1 MGKTKSIYDIL
12 ASSSDEELDL
22 LFNEIVLS
30 GYEQGF
36 NERAD
41 VMVAAADGTDL
52 NEIYREIQQTLELR
66 KRLRN
71 QLVDQFTFRVTEVI
85 DQVAVP
91 SDVDFEVATE
101 YGQPKGVRGGQKFAR
116 GYDFQFYDL
125 AVRYTWMFIA
135 EATRAQL
142 EGLNNQALDAD
153 NRLVFNKIL
162 KTIYNPVN
170 QLGTADNNI
179 PIAVKKFYNN
189 DGEVPPPWKSNTFL
203 GTHTHYVGSNG
214 ATLTFAN
221 LTTLE
226 DDMYSHGY
234 GVQTGTK
241 LVLYVNRQEGK
252 VIRGF
257 KVAGGAP
264 YDFIPTEGYGG
275 GVFLP
280 ASMGAVAVPVSTVP
294 GQIGTY
300 GPWHVVEDIYF
311 PVGYVL
317 ALASG
322 GPDNLLNPVGLR
334 EHRNPAYQGLKHIPG
349 NTATYP
355 LLDSYYRHGFGT
367 GVRQR
372 GGGFVM
378 QVVASTSY
386 TTPTQY
392 V

>member
-1 MGKTKSIYDIL
+1 MVKTSIFDLL
-12 ASSSDEELDL
+12 ATATDDELDL
-22 LFNEIVLS
+22 MFNEIVLG

-36 NERAD
+36 NERSD
-41 VMVAAADGTDL
+41 VLVAAADGTDL
-52 NEIYREIQQTLELR
+52 NEIFAEIQQTLALR
-66 KRLRN
+66 QRLRN
-71 QLVDQFTFRVTEVI
+71 QLVDQFTYNVDTVI
-85 DQVAVP
+85 ETVSIP

-101 YGQPKGVRGGQKFAR
+101 YGQPKGVRGGQRLVR

-135 EATRAQL
+135 EATGAQL
-142 EGLNNQALDAD
+142 RNLNNQAIDAD
-153 NRLVFNKIL
+153 NRLVFNKVL
-162 KTIYNPVN
+162 KTIYNPTN
-170 QLGTADNNI
+170 LLGIADNNI
-179 PIAVKKFYNN
+179 PVNVKKFYNA
-189 DGEVPPPWKSNTFL
+189 DGEVPPPWKTNTFL

-280 ASMGAVAVPVSTVP
+280 ASMGAVAVPVSTIP

-311 PVGYVL
+311 QPGYVI
-317 ALASG
+317 AMASG
-322 GPDNLLNPVGLR
+322 GVNNLLNPVGIR
-334 EHRNPAYQGLKHIPG
+334 NHSNPAYQGLKHIPG
-349 NTATYP
+349 NSATYP

-367 GVRQR
+367 GMRQR

-386 TTPTQY
+386 TTPTPY